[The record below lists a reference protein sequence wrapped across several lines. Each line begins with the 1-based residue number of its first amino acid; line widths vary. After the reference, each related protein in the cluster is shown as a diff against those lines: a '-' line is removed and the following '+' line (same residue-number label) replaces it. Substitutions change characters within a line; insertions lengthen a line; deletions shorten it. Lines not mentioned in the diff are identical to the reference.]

1 MADANINV
9 KIKGDSSSA
18 EAAIDK
24 VGSKLE
30 NALGEKMGG
39 IAKKALK
46 MMPMAGAAAGV
57 ALVAQEVAQLAGKVS
72 DTADQMAQLKSRI
85 NLIND
90 GTQTTT
96 EIMDK
101 VYAAAQ
107 RSRDGYVEMAD
118 SVAKLNMLAKDA
130 FSSNDEAIAFVE
142 QLNKQFKISGASVQ
156 ESTAAMYQLTQAM
169 AAGKLQGDEFRSIM
183 ENAPMLAQAIAQ
195 QMGMTVGQLKE
206 MSSQGL
212 ITADVIKEALFN
224 SAEETNAKFAEIPMT
239 FAEIGQQL
247 SNQALQTFQ
256 PVLEQLSSITAS
268 SDFQAIVE
276 GIGISFKVMSAA
288 AQVAIATLKASFSAL
303 ITVIKYV
310 ASSMKAAFS
319 VIIGIGNQIKPIIAG
334 VAVAFTTWKT
344 AILAVSVATKA
355 AATAQALYKGQMV
368 ASRIATI
375 GVTLASIQLKAA
387 MIASAIATAG
397 VKGVMMALS
406 GTLNLAKVGTMAL
419 GAATKV
425 MNAIMRA
432 NPVGIVITIL
442 SVLAGVLGTCAAATQ
457 GFGETASAVWETL
470 VHTVA
475 WAINQIIALINK
487 LINAVNGVG
496 AKLASVFD
504 FDFSAINNIEGISP
518 EEAQAFGDTIKSA
531 AGDVFNALSGG
542 GGGEI
547 DGGGYDG
554 GGGGGYDAGGAGGGG
569 GSGGSGGGG
578 GAGSAGNQLAEEAK
592 RIHEQIQQNYLEM
605 FGKQSE
611 LVELQYKKELEE
623 LNKSKDANEHYQ
635 EDLTNLQAIYAEK
648 RIQAEHEEQQ
658 AIREVWNKVRDMAKD
673 FNFSIS
679 TKDSTGSASPLT
691 QLEKDHE
698 EAINSITDKWQGFSD
713 EYIKMTKQQ
722 QAEYKA
728 ALDANGIA
736 YEIVGKNEITFE
748 AEKNKELLAQE
759 QEYLLKR
766 NDLYR
771 QMSEEKWAID
781 EALRTQNFA
790 SLQQALTDE
799 YVMTQDNY
807 NLRKEMLDEY
817 QQAVMDSYFNTQEM
831 WMGAMMSGIDALQ
844 EGLSGLLQGTTSLGK
859 AFENIGKALI
869 KSLADYVANWAAAR
883 LKQAILGKTLQ
894 QQETAASVAAANA
907 QIPPWTT
914 LAQQVAMATGGVS
927 ATTGMAAWTAQSAI
941 GAAAGLAMQAKNTL
955 MGSAPNLHMASGGVA
970 VGRTYAEIG
979 EGKYPEAVIPLSTQ
993 TYDEMGAGIAR
1004 ANGGAAGGIT
1014 LNVSALDAESFGNW
1028 LESKGGRVLRQFTVN
1043 QDREFIGTSGVW

>member
-1 MADANINV
+1 MA
-9 KIKGDSSSA
+9 
-18 EAAIDK
+18 
-24 VGSKLE
+24 
-30 NALGEKMGG
+30 
-39 IAKKALK
+39 
-46 MMPMAGAAAGV
+46 
-57 ALVAQEVAQLAGKVS
+57 
-72 DTADQMAQLKSRI
+72 
-85 NLIND
+85 
-90 GTQTTT
+90 
-96 EIMDK
+96 
-101 VYAAAQ
+101 
-107 RSRDGYVEMAD
+107 
-118 SVAKLNMLAKDA
+118 
-130 FSSNDEAIAFVE
+130 
-142 QLNKQFKISGASVQ
+142 
-156 ESTAAMYQLTQAM
+156 
-169 AAGKLQGDEFRSIM
+169 
-183 ENAPMLAQAIAQ
+183 
-195 QMGMTVGQLKE
+195 
-206 MSSQGL
+206 
-212 ITADVIKEALFN
+212 
-224 SAEETNAKFAEIPMT
+224 
-239 FAEIGQQL
+239 
-247 SNQALQTFQ
+247 
-256 PVLEQLSSITAS
+256 
-268 SDFQAIVE
+268 
-276 GIGISFKVMSAA
+276 AA

-310 ASSMKAAFS
+310 ASSMKAVFS

-397 VKGVMMALS
+397 VRGVMMALS

-442 SVLAGVLGTCAAATQ
+442 SVLAGVLGTCSAATQ

-496 AKLASVFD
+496 AKLAQVFD

-648 RIQAEHEEQQ
+648 RIRPNMKSNRQSVKCG
-658 AIREVWNKVRDMAKD
+658 IKSVIWPRILTFRLVRR
-673 FNFSIS
+673 
-679 TKDSTGSASPLT
+679 TR
-691 QLEKDHE
+691 Q
-698 EAINSITDKWQGFSD
+698 
-713 EYIKMTKQQ
+713 
-722 QAEYKA
+722 A
-728 ALDANGIA
+728 ALH
-736 YEIVGKNEITFE
+736 
-748 AEKNKELLAQE
+748 LLHSS
-759 QEYLLKR
+759 
-766 NDLYR
+766 N
-771 QMSEEKWAID
+771 
-781 EALRTQNFA
+781 
-790 SLQQALTDE
+790 
-799 YVMTQDNY
+799 MTM
-807 NLRKEMLDEY
+807 K
-817 QQAVMDSYFNTQEM
+817 
-831 WMGAMMSGIDALQ
+831 
-844 EGLSGLLQGTTSLGK
+844 
-859 AFENIGKALI
+859 
-869 KSLADYVANWAAAR
+869 
-883 LKQAILGKTLQ
+883 KQ
-894 QQETAASVAAANA
+894 
-907 QIPPWTT
+907 
-914 LAQQVAMATGGVS
+914 
-927 ATTGMAAWTAQSAI
+927 
-941 GAAAGLAMQAKNTL
+941 
-955 MGSAPNLHMASGGVA
+955 
-970 VGRTYAEIG
+970 
-979 EGKYPEAVIPLSTQ
+979 
-993 TYDEMGAGIAR
+993 
-1004 ANGGAAGGIT
+1004 
-1014 LNVSALDAESFGNW
+1014 
-1028 LESKGGRVLRQFTVN
+1028 
-1043 QDREFIGTSGVW
+1043 

>member
-1 MADANINV
+1 MADANIHV

-18 EAAIDK
+18 EQAIDR

-107 RSRDGYVEMAD
+107 RSRGGYVEMAD

-169 AAGKLQGDEFRSIM
+169 AAGKLQGDEFHSIM

-212 ITADVIKEALFN
+212 ITADVIKNALLN

-239 FAEIGQQL
+239 FSEIGQQL
-247 SNQALQTFQ
+247 ANEALQAFQ
-256 PVLEQLSSITAS
+256 PVLAELSSVTAS

-276 GIGISFKVMSAA
+276 GIGISFRVMAAEAKV
-288 AQVAIATLKASFSAL
+288 VIATLKASFSAL
-303 ITVIKYV
+303 SVIVRTVASVIK
-310 ASSMKAAFS
+310 SAFS
-319 VIIGIGNQIKPIIAG
+319 VIIGMGNQIKPIIAG

-397 VKGVMMALS
+397 VRGVMMALS

-496 AKLASVFD
+496 AKLAQVFD

-518 EEAQAFGDTIKSA
+518 EEAQAYGDSIKNA
-531 AGDVFNALSGG
+531 AGDVFDALSGG
-542 GGGEI
+542 GGGEV
-547 DGGGYDG
+547 GGDLDYG
-554 GGGGGYDAGGAGGGG
+554 GGGGDYGGAGGGG
-569 GSGGSGGGG
+569 GGHGGGSGGGDG
-578 GAGSAGNQLAEEAK
+578 GAGNQLADEAK

-605 FGKQSE
+605 FGKQSQ

-623 LNKSKDANEHYQ
+623 LNKSKEANEHYQ

-658 AIREVWNKVRDMAKD
+658 AIREVWNKVRDMAK
-673 FNFSIS
+673 NLNVSLAI
-679 TKDSTGSASPLT
+679 KDSTGSASPLT
-691 QLEKDHE
+691 QLEHDHE

-713 EYIKMTKQQ
+713 EYIKMTRQQ

-927 ATTGMAAWTAQSAI
+927 ATAGMAAWSAQSAI
-941 GAAAGLAMQAKNTL
+941 GAAAGLAYTAKNTL
-955 MGSAPNLHMASGGVA
+955 LGGTPNIHLASGGVA

-1004 ANGGAAGGIT
+1004 ANGGAAGGTT

>member
-24 VGSKLE
+24 VGNKLE
-30 NALGEKMGG
+30 SALGQKMGG
-39 IAKKALK
+39 VAKKALN
-46 MMPMAGAAAGV
+46 MLPMAGAAAGV
-57 ALVAQEVAQLAGKVS
+57 ALVAQEISQLAGKVS
-72 DTADQMAQLKSRI
+72 DTADQMTQLRARI

-107 RSRDGYVEMAD
+107 RSRGGYVEMAD

-130 FSSNDEAIAFVE
+130 FSSNDEAIMFVE

-169 AAGKLQGDEFRSIM
+169 ASGKLQGDEFRSIM
-183 ENAPMLAQAIAQ
+183 ENAPMLAQSIAQ
-195 QMGMTVGQLKE
+195 EMGMTVGQLRE

-212 ITADVIKEALFN
+212 ITADVIKNALLN

-247 SNQALQTFQ
+247 ANQALQAFQ
-256 PVLEQLSSITAS
+256 PVLAELSSITAS

-276 GIGISFKVMSAA
+276 GIGVSFKVMAAA
-288 AQVAIATLKASFSAL
+288 AQVAIAA
-303 ITVIKYV
+303 I
-310 ASSMKAAFS
+310 KAAFS
-319 VIIGIGNQIKPIIAG
+319 ALSVVVRTVASVIKSALSVVIGIGSQITPVIIGVTA
-334 VAVAFTTWKT
+334 AFVTWKA

-355 AATAQALYKGQMV
+355 AATVQALYKSHMI
-368 ASRIATI
+368 ASRVAAVA
-375 GVTLASIQLKAA
+375 VTLATLQLRAA
-387 MIASAIATAG
+387 MVASAIATAG
-397 VKGVMMALS
+397 VRGVMMALS
-406 GTLNLAKVGTMAL
+406 GSFSIARAGALALKGAQTVLNAV
-419 GAATKV
+419 
-425 MNAIMRA
+425 MRA
-432 NPVGIVITIL
+432 NPVGIVITVL
-442 SVLAGVLGTCAAATQ
+442 SVLAGVLATCAAATQ

-496 AKLASVFD
+496 AKLAQVFD

-518 EEAQAFGDTIKSA
+518 EEAQAYGDSIKNA
-531 AGDVFNALSGG
+531 AGDVFDALSGG
-542 GGGEI
+542 GGGEV
-547 DGGGYDG
+547 GGDLDYG
-554 GGGGGYDAGGAGGGG
+554 GGGGDYGGAGGGG
-569 GSGGSGGGG
+569 GGHGGGSGGGDG
-578 GAGSAGNQLAEEAK
+578 GAGNQLADEAK

-605 FGKQSE
+605 FGKQSQ

-623 LNKSKDANEHYQ
+623 LNKSKEANEHYQ

-658 AIREVWNKVRDMAKD
+658 AIREVWNKVRDMAK
-673 FNFSIS
+673 NLNVSLAI
-679 TKDSTGSASPLT
+679 KDSTGSASPLT
-691 QLEKDHE
+691 QLEHDHE

-748 AEKNKELLAQE
+748 EQKNKELLAQE

-771 QMSEEKWAID
+771 QASEEKWAID
-781 EALRTQNFA
+781 EAMRTQNFA
-790 SLQQALTDE
+790 ALQQALTDE
-799 YVMTQDNY
+799 YVATQDNY
-807 NLRKEMLDEY
+807 NLRKQLLEEY
-817 QQAVMDSYFNTQEM
+817 QQAVMDSHFNNQEM
-831 WMGAMMSGIDALQ
+831 WVNSMLSGIDAMK
-844 EGLSGLLQGTTSLGK
+844 EGISGLLQGTSGLLQ
-859 AFENIGKALI
+859 AFENIGKALV
-869 KSLADYVANWAAAR
+869 KSVSDYIANWAAAR

-894 QQETAASVAAANA
+894 QQEVAASVAAANA
-907 QIPPWTT
+907 QLPAWTS
-914 LAQQVAMATGGVS
+914 LAQQVSMATFGAS
-927 ATTGMAAWTAQSAI
+927 ATAGMAAWSAQSAI
-941 GAAAGLAMQAKNTL
+941 GAAAGLAYTAKNTL
-955 MGSAPNLHMASGGVA
+955 LGGTPNIHLASGGVA

-1014 LNVSALDAESFGNW
+1014 LNVSALDAESFSNW

>member
-1 MADANINV
+1 MADANIHV

-18 EAAIDK
+18 EQAIDR

-39 IAKKALK
+39 IAKKALEK
-46 MMPMAGAAAGV
+46 MPMAAAAAGV

-107 RSRDGYVEMAD
+107 RSRGGYVEMAD

-169 AAGKLQGDEFRSIM
+169 AAGKLQGDEFHSIM

-224 SAEETNAKFAEIPMT
+224 SAEETNAKFAEIPTT

-247 SNQALQTFQ
+247 SNQALQAFQ

-397 VKGVMMALS
+397 VRGVMMALS

-648 RIQAEHEEQQ
+648 RIQAEHEEQE

-781 EALRTQNFA
+781 EAMRTQNFEA
-790 SLQQALTDE
+790 LQQALTDE
-799 YVMTQDNY
+799 YVENQKHYDMRKQLLEEYYQVAMDAQFNW
-807 NLRKEMLDEY
+807 KEMMYNSMLSGLDSMKE
-817 QQAVMDSYFNTQEM
+817 S
-831 WMGAMMSGIDALQ
+831 
-844 EGLSGLLQGTTSLGK
+844 LSGLLQGTVSLAK
-859 AFENIGKALI
+859 AFENVGKAI
-869 KSLADYVANWAAAR
+869 TKTIADYIANWITGMLRKSVLDKALR
-883 LKQAILGKTLQ
+883 QKD
-894 QQETAASVAAANA
+894 TAESIAAANA
-907 QIPPWTT
+907 QLPAWTS
-914 LAQQVAMATGGVS
+914 LAQQVSMATFGLS
-927 ATTGMAAWTAQSAI
+927 ATQGMAAWTAQSAI

-955 MGSAPNLHMASGGVA
+955 IGSAPNMHLASGGVA

-979 EGKYPEAVIPLSTQ
+979 EGRYPEAVIPLSTQ

-1043 QDREFIGTSGVW
+1043 QDREFIGASGVW

>member
-30 NALGEKMGG
+30 GVLGQKMGG
-39 IAKKALK
+39 VAKKALN
-46 MMPMAGAAAGV
+46 MLPMAGAAAGV

-72 DTADQMAQLKSRI
+72 DTADQMTQLRARI

-107 RSRDGYVEMAD
+107 RSRGGYVEMAD

-130 FSSNDEAIAFVE
+130 FGSNDEAIMFVE

-169 AAGKLQGDEFRSIM
+169 ASGKLQGDEFRSIM
-183 ENAPMLAQAIAQ
+183 ENAPMLAQSIAQ
-195 QMGMTVGQLKE
+195 EMGMTVGQLRE

-212 ITADVIKEALFN
+212 ITADVIKNALLN

-247 SNQALQTFQ
+247 ANEALQAFQ
-256 PVLEQLSSITAS
+256 PVLAELSSITAS

-276 GIGISFKVMSAA
+276 GIGISFRVMAAEAKV
-288 AQVAIATLKASFSAL
+288 VIATLKASFSAL
-303 ITVIKYV
+303 SVVVRTV
-310 ASSMKAAFS
+310 ASAIKSAFS
-319 VIIGIGNQIKPIIAG
+319 VIIGMGNQVKPVIAG
-334 VAVAFTTWKT
+334 VAVAFATWKT
-344 AILAVSVATKA
+344 AILAVSIATKA
-355 AATAQALYKGQMV
+355 AAAAQALYKGHMI
-368 ASRIATI
+368 ASRIATV
-375 GVTLASIQLKAA
+375 GVTLASLQLKAA

-406 GTLNLAKVGTMAL
+406 GTLNIAKVGTMAL

-432 NPVGIVITIL
+432 NPVGIVITVL

-496 AKLASVFD
+496 AKLAQVFD

-518 EEAQAFGDTIKSA
+518 EEAQAYGDSIKNA
-531 AGDVFNALSGG
+531 AGDVFDALSGG
-542 GGGEI
+542 GGGEV
-547 DGGGYDG
+547 GGDLDYG
-554 GGGGGYDAGGAGGGG
+554 GGGGDYGGAGGGG
-569 GSGGSGGGG
+569 GGHGGGSGGGDG
-578 GAGSAGNQLAEEAK
+578 GAGNQLADEAK

-605 FGKQSE
+605 FGKQSQ

-623 LNKSKDANEHYQ
+623 LNKSKEANEHYQ

-658 AIREVWNKVRDMAKD
+658 AIREVWNKVRDMAK
-673 FNFSIS
+673 NLNVSLAI
-679 TKDSTGSASPLT
+679 KDSTGSASPLT
-691 QLEKDHE
+691 QLKHDHE

-748 AEKNKELLAQE
+748 EQKNKELLAQE

-781 EALRTQNFA
+781 EAMRTQNFA
-790 SLQQALTDE
+790 ALQQALTDE
-799 YVMTQDNY
+799 YVATQDNY
-807 NLRKEMLDEY
+807 NLRKQLLEEY
-817 QQAVMDSYFNTQEM
+817 QQAVMDSHFNNQEM
-831 WMGAMMSGIDALQ
+831 WVNSMLSGIDAMK
-844 EGLSGLLQGTTSLGK
+844 EGISGLLQGTSGLLQ
-859 AFENIGKALI
+859 AFENIGKALV
-869 KSLADYVANWAAAR
+869 KSVSDYIANWAAAR

-894 QQETAASVAAANA
+894 QQEVATSVAAANA
-907 QIPPWTT
+907 QLPAWTS
-914 LAQQVAMATGGVS
+914 LAQQVSMATFGAS
-927 ATTGMAAWTAQSAI
+927 ATAGMATWSAQSAI
-941 GAAAGLAMQAKNTL
+941 GAAAGLAYTAKNTL
-955 MGSAPNLHMASGGVA
+955 LGGTPNIHLASGGVA

-1014 LNVSALDAESFGNW
+1014 LNVSALDAESFSNW

>member
-24 VGSKLE
+24 VGNKLE
-30 NALGEKMGG
+30 SALGQKMGG
-39 IAKKALK
+39 VAKKALN
-46 MMPMAGAAAGV
+46 MLPMAGAAAGV
-57 ALVAQEVAQLAGKVS
+57 ALVAQEISQLAGKVS
-72 DTADQMAQLKSRI
+72 DTADQMTQLRARI

-107 RSRDGYVEMAD
+107 RSRGGYVEMAD

-130 FSSNDEAIAFVE
+130 FSSNDEAIMFVE

-169 AAGKLQGDEFRSIM
+169 ASGKLQGDEFRSIM
-183 ENAPMLAQAIAQ
+183 ENAPMLAQSIAQ
-195 QMGMTVGQLKE
+195 EMGMTVGQLRE

-212 ITADVIKEALFN
+212 ITADVIKNALLN

-247 SNQALQTFQ
+247 ANQALQAFQ
-256 PVLEQLSSITAS
+256 PVLAELSSITAS

-276 GIGISFKVMSAA
+276 GIGVSFKVMAAA
-288 AQVAIATLKASFSAL
+288 AQVAIAA
-303 ITVIKYV
+303 I
-310 ASSMKAAFS
+310 KAAFS
-319 VIIGIGNQIKPIIAG
+319 ALSVVVRTVASVIKSALSVVIGIGSQITPVIIGVTA
-334 VAVAFTTWKT
+334 AFVTWKA
-344 AILAVSVATKA
+344 AILAVSVTTKA
-355 AATAQALYKGQMV
+355 AATVQALYKSHMI
-368 ASRIATI
+368 ASRVAAVA
-375 GVTLASIQLKAA
+375 VTLATLQLRAA
-387 MIASAIATAG
+387 MVASAIATAG
-397 VKGVMMALS
+397 VRGVMMALS
-406 GTLNLAKVGTMAL
+406 GSFSIARAGALALKGAQTVLNAV
-419 GAATKV
+419 
-425 MNAIMRA
+425 MRA
-432 NPVGIVITIL
+432 NPVGIVITVL
-442 SVLAGVLGTCAAATQ
+442 SVLAGVLATCAAATQ

-496 AKLASVFD
+496 AKLAQVFD

-518 EEAQAFGDTIKSA
+518 EEAQAYGDSIKNA
-531 AGDVFNALSGG
+531 AGDVFDALSGG
-542 GGGEI
+542 GGGEV
-547 DGGGYDG
+547 GGDLDYG
-554 GGGGGYDAGGAGGGG
+554 GGGGDYGGAGGGG
-569 GSGGSGGGG
+569 GGHGGGSGGGDG
-578 GAGSAGNQLAEEAK
+578 GAGNQLADEAK

-605 FGKQSE
+605 FGKQSQ

-623 LNKSKDANEHYQ
+623 LNKSKEANEHYQ

-658 AIREVWNKVRDMAKD
+658 AIREVWNKVRDMAK
-673 FNFSIS
+673 NLNVSLAI
-679 TKDSTGSASPLT
+679 KDSTGSASPLT
-691 QLEKDHE
+691 QLEHDHE

-748 AEKNKELLAQE
+748 EQKNKELLAQE

-771 QMSEEKWAID
+771 QASEEKWAID
-781 EALRTQNFA
+781 EAMRTQNFA
-790 SLQQALTDE
+790 ALQQALTDE
-799 YVMTQDNY
+799 YVATQDNY
-807 NLRKEMLDEY
+807 NLRKQLLEEY
-817 QQAVMDSYFNTQEM
+817 QQAVMDSHFNNQEM
-831 WMGAMMSGIDALQ
+831 WVNSMLSGIDAMK
-844 EGLSGLLQGTTSLGK
+844 EGISGLLQGTSGLLQ
-859 AFENIGKALI
+859 AFENIGKALV
-869 KSLADYVANWAAAR
+869 KSVSDYIANWAAAR

-894 QQETAASVAAANA
+894 QQEVAASVAAANA

-941 GAAAGLAMQAKNTL
+941 GAAAGLAYTAKNTL
-955 MGSAPNLHMASGGVA
+955 LGGTPNIHLASGGVA

-1014 LNVSALDAESFGNW
+1014 LNVSALDAESFSNW

>member
-30 NALGEKMGG
+30 GVLGQKMGSV
-39 IAKKALK
+39 AKKALN
-46 MMPMAGAAAGV
+46 MLPMAGAAAGV

-72 DTADQMAQLKSRI
+72 DTADQMTQLRARI

-107 RSRDGYVEMAD
+107 RSRGGYVEMAD

-130 FSSNDEAIAFVE
+130 FGSNDEAIMFVE

-169 AAGKLQGDEFRSIM
+169 ASGKLQGDEFRSIM
-183 ENAPMLAQAIAQ
+183 ENAPMLAQSIAQ
-195 QMGMTVGQLKE
+195 EMGMTVGQLRE

-212 ITADVIKEALFN
+212 ITADVIKNALLN

-247 SNQALQTFQ
+247 ANEALQAFQ
-256 PVLEQLSSITAS
+256 PVLAELSSITAS

-276 GIGISFKVMSAA
+276 GIGISFRVMAAEAKV
-288 AQVAIATLKASFSAL
+288 VIATLKASFSAL
-303 ITVIKYV
+303 SVVVRTV
-310 ASSMKAAFS
+310 ASAIKSAFS
-319 VIIGIGNQIKPIIAG
+319 VIIGMGNQVKPVIAG
-334 VAVAFTTWKT
+334 VAVAFATWKT
-344 AILAVSVATKA
+344 AILAVSIATKA
-355 AATAQALYKGQMV
+355 AAAAQALYKGHMI
-368 ASRIATI
+368 ASRIATV
-375 GVTLASIQLKAA
+375 GVTLASLQLKAA

-397 VKGVMMALS
+397 VRGVMMALS

-518 EEAQAFGDTIKSA
+518 EEAQAAGDTIKSA
-531 AGDVFNALSGG
+531 AGDVLNALSGG

-658 AIREVWNKVRDMAKD
+658 AIREVWNKVRDMAK
-673 FNFSIS
+673 NLNVSLAI
-679 TKDSTGSASPLT
+679 KDSTGSASPLT
-691 QLEKDHE
+691 QLKHDHE

-748 AEKNKELLAQE
+748 EQKNKELLAQE

-781 EALRTQNFA
+781 EAMRTQNFA
-790 SLQQALTDE
+790 ALQQALTDE
-799 YVMTQDNY
+799 YVATQDNY
-807 NLRKEMLDEY
+807 NLRKQLLEEY
-817 QQAVMDSYFNTQEM
+817 QQAVMDSHFNNQEM
-831 WMGAMMSGIDALQ
+831 WVNSMLSGIDAMK
-844 EGLSGLLQGTTSLGK
+844 EGISGLLQGTSGLLQ
-859 AFENIGKALI
+859 AFENIGKALV
-869 KSLADYVANWAAAR
+869 KSVSDYIANWAAAR

-894 QQETAASVAAANA
+894 QQEVATSVAAANA
-907 QIPPWTT
+907 QLPAWTS
-914 LAQQVAMATGGVS
+914 LAQQVSMATFGAS
-927 ATTGMAAWTAQSAI
+927 ATAGMAAWSAQSAI
-941 GAAAGLAMQAKNTL
+941 GAAAGLAYTAKNTL
-955 MGSAPNLHMASGGVA
+955 LGGTPNIHLASGGVA

-1014 LNVSALDAESFGNW
+1014 LNVSALDAESFSNW

>member
-9 KIKGDSSSA
+9 KIKGDSSNA

-30 NALGEKMGG
+30 SALGQKMGG
-39 IAKKALK
+39 VAKKALN
-46 MMPMAGAAAGV
+46 MLPMAGAAAGV
-57 ALVAQEVAQLAGKVS
+57 ALVAQEISQLAGKVS

-107 RSRDGYVEMAD
+107 RSRGGYVEMAD

-169 AAGKLQGDEFRSIM
+169 AAGKLQGDEFHSIM

-247 SNQALQTFQ
+247 SNQALQAFQ

-276 GIGISFKVMSAA
+276 GIGISFRVMAAEAKV
-288 AQVAIATLKASFSAL
+288 VIATLKASFSAL
-303 ITVIKYV
+303 SVVVRTV
-310 ASSMKAAFS
+310 ASAIKSAFS
-319 VIIGIGNQIKPIIAG
+319 VIIGMGNQVKPVIAG
-334 VAVAFTTWKT
+334 VAVAFATWKT
-344 AILAVSVATKA
+344 AILAVSIATKA
-355 AATAQALYKGQMV
+355 AAAAQALYKGHMI
-368 ASRIATI
+368 ASRIATV
-375 GVTLASIQLKAA
+375 GVTLASLQLKAA

-397 VKGVMMALS
+397 VRGVMMALS

-518 EEAQAFGDTIKSA
+518 EEAQAAGDTIKSA
-531 AGDVFNALSGG
+531 AGDVLNALSGG

-658 AIREVWNKVRDMAKD
+658 AIREVWNKVRDMAK
-673 FNFSIS
+673 NLNVSLAI
-679 TKDSTGSASPLT
+679 KDSTGSASPLT
-691 QLEKDHE
+691 QLKHDHE

-979 EGKYPEAVIPLSTQ
+979 EGNYPEAVIPLSTQ

-1014 LNVSALDAESFGNW
+1014 LNVSALDAESFSNW

>member
-1 MADANINV
+1 MADANIHV

-18 EAAIDK
+18 EQAIDR

-46 MMPMAGAAAGV
+46 MMPLAGAAAGV

-107 RSRDGYVEMAD
+107 RSRGGYVEMAD

-169 AAGKLQGDEFRSIM
+169 AAGKLQGDEFHSIM

-247 SNQALQTFQ
+247 SNQALQAFQ

-276 GIGISFKVMSAA
+276 GIGISFRVMAA
-288 AQVAIATLKASFSAL
+288 VAQVAIATLKASFSAL

-397 VKGVMMALS
+397 VRGVMMALS

-432 NPVGIVITIL
+432 NPVGIVITVL
-442 SVLAGVLGTCAAATQ
+442 SVLAGILGTCAAATQ

-496 AKLASVFD
+496 AKLAQVFD

-542 GGGEI
+542 GGGEV

-554 GGGGGYDAGGAGGGG
+554 GGGGYDAGGVGGGG

-605 FGKQSE
+605 FGKQSQ

-623 LNKSKDANEHYQ
+623 LNKSKEANEHYQ

-648 RIQAEHEEQQ
+648 RIQAEHEEQEK
-658 AIREVWNKVRDMAKD
+658 IREVWNKVRDMAK
-673 FNFSIS
+673 NLNVSLAI
-679 TKDSTGSASPLT
+679 KDSTGSASPLT
-691 QLEKDHE
+691 QLEHDHE

-748 AEKNKELLAQE
+748 EQKNKELLAQE

-799 YVMTQDNY
+799 YVMIQDNY

-941 GAAAGLAMQAKNTL
+941 GAAAGLAMQAKNTI
-955 MGSAPNLHMASGGVA
+955 MGSAPNMHLASGGVA

-1004 ANGGAAGGIT
+1004 ANGGATGGIT

>member
-1 MADANINV
+1 
-9 KIKGDSSSA
+9 
-18 EAAIDK
+18 
-24 VGSKLE
+24 
-30 NALGEKMGG
+30 
-39 IAKKALK
+39 
-46 MMPMAGAAAGV
+46 
-57 ALVAQEVAQLAGKVS
+57 
-72 DTADQMAQLKSRI
+72 
-85 NLIND
+85 
-90 GTQTTT
+90 
-96 EIMDK
+96 
-101 VYAAAQ
+101 
-107 RSRDGYVEMAD
+107 
-118 SVAKLNMLAKDA
+118 
-130 FSSNDEAIAFVE
+130 
-142 QLNKQFKISGASVQ
+142 
-156 ESTAAMYQLTQAM
+156 
-169 AAGKLQGDEFRSIM
+169 
-183 ENAPMLAQAIAQ
+183 
-195 QMGMTVGQLKE
+195 
-206 MSSQGL
+206 
-212 ITADVIKEALFN
+212 
-224 SAEETNAKFAEIPMT
+224 
-239 FAEIGQQL
+239 
-247 SNQALQTFQ
+247 
-256 PVLEQLSSITAS
+256 
-268 SDFQAIVE
+268 
-276 GIGISFKVMSAA
+276 
-288 AQVAIATLKASFSAL
+288 
-303 ITVIKYV
+303 
-310 ASSMKAAFS
+310 
-319 VIIGIGNQIKPIIAG
+319 
-334 VAVAFTTWKT
+334 
-344 AILAVSVATKA
+344 
-355 AATAQALYKGQMV
+355 
-368 ASRIATI
+368 
-375 GVTLASIQLKAA
+375 
-387 MIASAIATAG
+387 
-397 VKGVMMALS
+397 
-406 GTLNLAKVGTMAL
+406 
-419 GAATKV
+419 
-425 MNAIMRA
+425 
-432 NPVGIVITIL
+432 
-442 SVLAGVLGTCAAATQ
+442 
-457 GFGETASAVWETL
+457 
-470 VHTVA
+470 
-475 WAINQIIALINK
+475 
-487 LINAVNGVG
+487 
-496 AKLASVFD
+496 
-504 FDFSAINNIEGISP
+504 
-518 EEAQAFGDTIKSA
+518 
-531 AGDVFNALSGG
+531 
-542 GGGEI
+542 
-547 DGGGYDG
+547 
-554 GGGGGYDAGGAGGGG
+554 
-569 GSGGSGGGG
+569 
-578 GAGSAGNQLAEEAK
+578 
-592 RIHEQIQQNYLEM
+592 M

-648 RIQAEHEEQQ
+648 RIQAEHEEQA

-1004 ANGGAAGGIT
+1004 ANGGATGGIT

>member
-1 MADANINV
+1 MADANINI

-30 NALGEKMGG
+30 SALGQKMGG
-39 IAKKALK
+39 IAKKALN
-46 MMPMAGAAAGV
+46 MLPMAGAAAGM

-72 DTADQMAQLKSRI
+72 DTADQMTQLRARI

-107 RSRDGYVEMAD
+107 RSRGGYVEMAD

-130 FSSNDEAIAFVE
+130 FSSNDEAITFVE

-169 AAGKLQGDEFRSIM
+169 ASGKLQGDEFRSIM
-183 ENAPMLAQAIAQ
+183 ENAPMLAQSIAQ
-195 QMGMTVGQLKE
+195 EMGMTVGQLRE

-212 ITADVIKEALFN
+212 ITADVIKNALLN

-247 SNQALQTFQ
+247 ANEALQAFQ
-256 PVLEQLSSITAS
+256 PVLTELSSITAS

-276 GIGISFKVMSAA
+276 GIGVSFKVMAAA
-288 AQVAIATLKASFSAL
+288 AQVAIAAIKAAFSAL
-303 ITVIKYV
+303 SVVVRTV
-310 ASSMKAAFS
+310 ASAIKAAFS
-319 VIIGIGNQIKPIIAG
+319 VVIGIVSQITPVIIGITA
-334 VAVAFTTWKT
+334 AFVTWKA

-355 AATAQALYKGQMV
+355 AATVQALYKSHMI
-368 ASRIATI
+368 ASRIAAVA
-375 GVTLASIQLKAA
+375 VTLATLQLRAA
-387 MIASAIATAG
+387 MVASAIATAG
-397 VKGVMMALS
+397 VRGVMMALS
-406 GTLNLAKVGTMAL
+406 GSFSVARAGALALKGAQTVLNAV
-419 GAATKV
+419 
-425 MNAIMRA
+425 MRA
-432 NPVGIVITIL
+432 NPVGIVITVL
-442 SVLAGVLGTCAAATQ
+442 SVLAGVLATCAAATQ
-457 GFGETASAVWETL
+457 GFGETASAVWESL
-470 VHTVA
+470 VNTVA
-475 WAINQIIALINK
+475 AAINTIIGLINK
-487 LINAVNGVG
+487 LISAVNGVG
-496 AKLASVFD
+496 AKLGQVFN
-504 FDFSAINNIEGISP
+504 FEFSAIGELDEIS
-518 EEAQAFGDTIKSA
+518 ADQVNSAVALGHKIKDQLVNAFDGSGGEVGGDL
-531 AGDVFNALSGG
+531 DYGG
-542 GGGEI
+542 GGG
-547 DGGGYDG
+547 DY
-554 GGGGGYDAGGAGGGG
+554 GGAGGGG
-569 GSGGSGGGG
+569 GGHGGGSGGGDG
-578 GAGSAGNQLAEEAK
+578 GAGNQLADEAK

-605 FGKQSE
+605 FGKQSQ

-623 LNKSKDANEHYQ
+623 LNKSKEANEHYQ

-658 AIREVWNKVRDMAKD
+658 AIREVWNKVRDMAK
-673 FNFSIS
+673 NLNVSLAI
-679 TKDSTGSASPLT
+679 KDSTGSASPLT
-691 QLEKDHE
+691 QLKHDHE

-748 AEKNKELLAQE
+748 EQKNKELLAQE

-781 EALRTQNFA
+781 EAMRTQNFA
-790 SLQQALTDE
+790 ALQQALTDE

-859 AFENIGKALI
+859 ALENIGKALI

>member
-30 NALGEKMGG
+30 SALGQKMGG
-39 IAKKALK
+39 VAKKALN
-46 MMPMAGAAAGV
+46 MLPMAGAAAGV
-57 ALVAQEVAQLAGKVS
+57 ALVAQEISQLAGKVS
-72 DTADQMAQLKSRI
+72 DTADQMTQLRARI

-107 RSRDGYVEMAD
+107 RSRGGYVEMAD

-130 FSSNDEAIAFVE
+130 FSSNDEAIMFVE

-169 AAGKLQGDEFRSIM
+169 ASGKLQGDEFRSIM
-183 ENAPMLAQAIAQ
+183 ENAPMLAQSIAQ
-195 QMGMTVGQLKE
+195 EMGMTVGQLRE

-212 ITADVIKEALFN
+212 ITADVIKNALLN

-247 SNQALQTFQ
+247 ANQALQAFQ
-256 PVLEQLSSITAS
+256 PVLAELSSITAS

-276 GIGISFKVMSAA
+276 GIGVSFKVMAAA
-288 AQVAIATLKASFSAL
+288 AQVAIAA
-303 ITVIKYV
+303 I
-310 ASSMKAAFS
+310 KAAFS
-319 VIIGIGNQIKPIIAG
+319 ALSVVVRTVASVIKSALSVVIGIGSQITPVIIGVTA
-334 VAVAFTTWKT
+334 AFVTWKA
-344 AILAVSVATKA
+344 AILAVSVAIKA
-355 AATAQALYKGQMV
+355 AATVQALYKSHMI
-368 ASRIATI
+368 ASRVAAVA
-375 GVTLASIQLKAA
+375 VTLATLQLRAA
-387 MIASAIATAG
+387 MVASAIATAG
-397 VKGVMMALS
+397 VRGVMMALS
-406 GTLNLAKVGTMAL
+406 GSFSIARAGALALKGAQTVLNAV
-419 GAATKV
+419 
-425 MNAIMRA
+425 MRA
-432 NPVGIVITIL
+432 NPVGIVITVL
-442 SVLAGVLGTCAAATQ
+442 SVLAGVLATCAAATQ

-496 AKLASVFD
+496 AKLAQVFD

-518 EEAQAFGDTIKSA
+518 EEAQAYGDSIKNA
-531 AGDVFNALSGG
+531 AGDVFDALSGG
-542 GGGEI
+542 GGGEV
-547 DGGGYDG
+547 GGDLDYG
-554 GGGGGYDAGGAGGGG
+554 GGGGDYGGAGGGG
-569 GSGGSGGGG
+569 GGHGGGSGGGDG
-578 GAGSAGNQLAEEAK
+578 GAGNQLADEAK

-605 FGKQSE
+605 FGKQSQ

-623 LNKSKDANEHYQ
+623 LNKSKEANEHYQ

-658 AIREVWNKVRDMAKD
+658 AIREVWNKVRDMAK
-673 FNFSIS
+673 NLNVSLAI
-679 TKDSTGSASPLT
+679 KDSTGSASPLT
-691 QLEKDHE
+691 QLKHDHE

-748 AEKNKELLAQE
+748 EQKNKELLAQE

-781 EALRTQNFA
+781 EAMRTQNFA
-790 SLQQALTDE
+790 ALQQALTDE
-799 YVMTQDNY
+799 YVATQDNY
-807 NLRKEMLDEY
+807 NLRKQLLEEY
-817 QQAVMDSYFNTQEM
+817 QQAVMDSHFNNQEM
-831 WMGAMMSGIDALQ
+831 WVNSMLSGIDAMK
-844 EGLSGLLQGTTSLGK
+844 EGISGLLQGTSGLLQ
-859 AFENIGKALI
+859 AFENIGKALV
-869 KSLADYVANWAAAR
+869 KSVSDYIANWAAAR

-894 QQETAASVAAANA
+894 QQEVAASVAAANA

-927 ATTGMAAWTAQSAI
+927 ATAGMAAWSAQSAI
-941 GAAAGLAMQAKNTL
+941 GAAAGLAYTAKNTL
-955 MGSAPNLHMASGGVA
+955 LGGTPNIHLASGGVA

-1014 LNVSALDAESFGNW
+1014 LNVSALDAESFSNW

>member
-1 MADANINV
+1 MADANIHV

-18 EAAIDK
+18 EQAIDR

-107 RSRDGYVEMAD
+107 RSRGGYVEMAD

-169 AAGKLQGDEFRSIM
+169 AAGKLQGDEFHSIM

-212 ITADVIKEALFN
+212 ITADVIKNALLN

-239 FAEIGQQL
+239 FSEIGQQL
-247 SNQALQTFQ
+247 ANEALQAFQ
-256 PVLEQLSSITAS
+256 PVLAELSSVTAS

-276 GIGISFKVMSAA
+276 GIGISFRVMAAEAKV
-288 AQVAIATLKASFSAL
+288 VIATLKASFSAL
-303 ITVIKYV
+303 SVIVRTVASVIK
-310 ASSMKAAFS
+310 SAFS
-319 VIIGIGNQIKPIIAG
+319 VIIGMGNQIKPIIAG

-397 VKGVMMALS
+397 VRGVMMALS

-496 AKLASVFD
+496 AKLAQVFD

-518 EEAQAFGDTIKSA
+518 EEAQAYGDSIKNA
-531 AGDVFNALSGG
+531 AGDVFDALSGG
-542 GGGEI
+542 GGGEV
-547 DGGGYDG
+547 GGDLDYG
-554 GGGGGYDAGGAGGGG
+554 GGGGDYGGAGGGG
-569 GSGGSGGGG
+569 GGHGGGSGGGDG
-578 GAGSAGNQLAEEAK
+578 GAGNQLADEAK

-605 FGKQSE
+605 FGKQSQ

-623 LNKSKDANEHYQ
+623 LNKSKEANEHYQ

-658 AIREVWNKVRDMAKD
+658 AIREVWNKVRDMAK
-673 FNFSIS
+673 NLNVSLAI
-679 TKDSTGSASPLT
+679 KDSTGSASPLT
-691 QLEKDHE
+691 QLEHDHE

-927 ATTGMAAWTAQSAI
+927 ATAGMAAWSAQSAI
-941 GAAAGLAMQAKNTL
+941 GAAAGLAYTAKNTL
-955 MGSAPNLHMASGGVA
+955 LGGTPNIHLASGGVA

-1004 ANGGAAGGIT
+1004 ANGGAAGGTT

>member
-24 VGSKLE
+24 VGNKLE
-30 NALGEKMGG
+30 SALGQKMGG
-39 IAKKALK
+39 VAKKALN
-46 MMPMAGAAAGV
+46 MLPMAGAAAGV
-57 ALVAQEVAQLAGKVS
+57 ALVAQEISQLAGKVS
-72 DTADQMAQLKSRI
+72 DTADQMTQLRARI

-107 RSRDGYVEMAD
+107 RSRGGYVEMAD

-130 FSSNDEAIAFVE
+130 FSSNDEAIMFVE

-169 AAGKLQGDEFRSIM
+169 ASGKLWGDEFRSIM
-183 ENAPMLAQAIAQ
+183 ENAPMLAQSIAQ
-195 QMGMTVGQLKE
+195 EMGMTVGQLRE

-212 ITADVIKEALFN
+212 ITADVIKNALLN

-247 SNQALQTFQ
+247 ANQALQAFQ
-256 PVLEQLSSITAS
+256 PVLAELSSITAS

-276 GIGISFKVMSAA
+276 GIGVSFKVMAAA
-288 AQVAIATLKASFSAL
+288 AQVAIAA
-303 ITVIKYV
+303 I
-310 ASSMKAAFS
+310 KAAFS
-319 VIIGIGNQIKPIIAG
+319 ALSVVVRTVASVIKSALSVVIGIGSQITPVIIGVTA
-334 VAVAFTTWKT
+334 AFVTWKA

-355 AATAQALYKGQMV
+355 AATVQALYKSHMI
-368 ASRIATI
+368 ASRVAAVA
-375 GVTLASIQLKAA
+375 VTLATLQLRAA
-387 MIASAIATAG
+387 MVASAIATAG
-397 VKGVMMALS
+397 VRGVMMALS
-406 GTLNLAKVGTMAL
+406 GSFSIARAGALALKGAQTVLNAV
-419 GAATKV
+419 
-425 MNAIMRA
+425 MRA
-432 NPVGIVITIL
+432 NPVGIVITVL
-442 SVLAGVLGTCAAATQ
+442 SVLAGVLATCAAATQ

-496 AKLASVFD
+496 AKLAQVFD

-518 EEAQAFGDTIKSA
+518 EEAQAYGDSIKNA
-531 AGDVFNALSGG
+531 AGDVFDALSGG
-542 GGGEI
+542 GGGEV
-547 DGGGYDG
+547 GGDLDYG
-554 GGGGGYDAGGAGGGG
+554 GGGGDYGGAGGGG
-569 GSGGSGGGG
+569 GGHGGGSGGGDG
-578 GAGSAGNQLAEEAK
+578 GAGNQLADEAK

-605 FGKQSE
+605 FGKQSQ

-623 LNKSKDANEHYQ
+623 LNKSKEANEHYQ

-658 AIREVWNKVRDMAKD
+658 AIREVWNKVRDMAK
-673 FNFSIS
+673 NLNVSLAI
-679 TKDSTGSASPLT
+679 KDSTGSASPLT
-691 QLEKDHE
+691 QLEHDHE

-748 AEKNKELLAQE
+748 EQKNKELLAQE

-771 QMSEEKWAID
+771 QASEEKWAID
-781 EALRTQNFA
+781 EAMRTQNFA
-790 SLQQALTDE
+790 ALQQALTDE
-799 YVMTQDNY
+799 YVATQDNY
-807 NLRKEMLDEY
+807 NLRKQLLEEY
-817 QQAVMDSYFNTQEM
+817 QQAVMDSHFNNQEM
-831 WMGAMMSGIDALQ
+831 WVNSMLSGIDAMK
-844 EGLSGLLQGTTSLGK
+844 EGISGLLQGTSGLLQ
-859 AFENIGKALI
+859 AFENIGKALV
-869 KSLADYVANWAAAR
+869 KSVSDYIANWAAAR

-894 QQETAASVAAANA
+894 QQEVAASVAAANA

-941 GAAAGLAMQAKNTL
+941 GAAAGLAYTAKNTL
-955 MGSAPNLHMASGGVA
+955 LGGTPNIHLASGGVA

-1014 LNVSALDAESFGNW
+1014 LNVSALDAESFSNW

>member
-30 NALGEKMGG
+30 SALGQKMGG
-39 IAKKALK
+39 VAKKALN
-46 MMPMAGAAAGV
+46 MLPMAGAAAGV
-57 ALVAQEVAQLAGKVS
+57 ALVAQEISQLAGKVS
-72 DTADQMAQLKSRI
+72 DTADQMTQLRARI

-107 RSRDGYVEMAD
+107 RSRGGYVEMAD

-130 FSSNDEAIAFVE
+130 FSSNDEAIMFVE

-169 AAGKLQGDEFRSIM
+169 ASGKLQGDEFRSIM
-183 ENAPMLAQAIAQ
+183 ENAPMLAQSIAQ
-195 QMGMTVGQLKE
+195 EMGMTVGQLRE

-212 ITADVIKEALFN
+212 ITADVIKNALLN

-247 SNQALQTFQ
+247 ANQALQAFQ
-256 PVLEQLSSITAS
+256 PVLAELSSITAS

-276 GIGISFKVMSAA
+276 GIGVSFKVMAAA
-288 AQVAIATLKASFSAL
+288 AQVAIAA
-303 ITVIKYV
+303 I
-310 ASSMKAAFS
+310 KAAFS
-319 VIIGIGNQIKPIIAG
+319 ALSVVVRTVASVIKSALSVVIGIGSQITPVIIGVTA
-334 VAVAFTTWKT
+334 AFVTWKA

-355 AATAQALYKGQMV
+355 AATVQALYKSHMI
-368 ASRIATI
+368 ASRVAAVA
-375 GVTLASIQLKAA
+375 VTLATLQLRAA
-387 MIASAIATAG
+387 MVASAIATAG
-397 VKGVMMALS
+397 VRGVMMALS
-406 GTLNLAKVGTMAL
+406 GSFSIARAGALALKGAQTVLNAV
-419 GAATKV
+419 
-425 MNAIMRA
+425 MRA
-432 NPVGIVITIL
+432 NPVGIVITVL
-442 SVLAGVLGTCAAATQ
+442 SVLAGVLATCAAATQ
-457 GFGETASAVWETL
+457 GFGETASAVWESL
-470 VHTVA
+470 VNTVA
-475 WAINQIIALINK
+475 AAIITIIGLINK
-487 LINAVNGVG
+487 LISAVNGVG
-496 AKLASVFD
+496 AKLGQVFN
-504 FDFSAINNIEGISP
+504 FEFSAIGELDEIS
-518 EEAQAFGDTIKSA
+518 ADQVNSAVALGHKIKDQLVNAFDGSGGEVGGDL
-531 AGDVFNALSGG
+531 DYGG
-542 GGGEI
+542 GGG
-547 DGGGYDG
+547 DY
-554 GGGGGYDAGGAGGGG
+554 GGAGGGG
-569 GSGGSGGGG
+569 GGHGGGSGGGDG
-578 GAGSAGNQLAEEAK
+578 GAGNQLADEAK

-605 FGKQSE
+605 FGKQSQ

-623 LNKSKDANEHYQ
+623 LNKSKEANEHYQ

-648 RIQAEHEEQQ
+648 RIHAEHEEQQ
-658 AIREVWNKVRDMAKD
+658 AIREVWNKVRDMAK
-673 FNFSIS
+673 NLNVSLAI
-679 TKDSTGSASPLT
+679 KDSTGSASPLT
-691 QLEKDHE
+691 QLKHDHE

-748 AEKNKELLAQE
+748 EQKNKELLAQE

-781 EALRTQNFA
+781 EAMRTQNFA
-790 SLQQALTDE
+790 ALQQALTDE
-799 YVMTQDNY
+799 YVATQDNY
-807 NLRKEMLDEY
+807 NLRKQLLEEY
-817 QQAVMDSYFNTQEM
+817 QQAVMDSHFNNQEM
-831 WMGAMMSGIDALQ
+831 WVNSMLSGIDAMK
-844 EGLSGLLQGTTSLGK
+844 EGISGLLQGTSGLLQ
-859 AFENIGKALI
+859 AFENIGKALV
-869 KSLADYVANWAAAR
+869 KSVSDYIANWAAAR

-894 QQETAASVAAANA
+894 QQEVATSVAAANA
-907 QIPPWTT
+907 QLPAWTS
-914 LAQQVAMATGGVS
+914 LAQQVSMATFGAS
-927 ATTGMAAWTAQSAI
+927 ATAGMAAWSAQSAI
-941 GAAAGLAMQAKNTL
+941 GAAAGLAYTAKNTL
-955 MGSAPNLHMASGGVA
+955 LGGTPNIHLASGGVA

-1004 ANGGAAGGIT
+1004 ANGGAAGSIT

>member
-1 MADANINV
+1 MADANIHV

-18 EAAIDK
+18 EQAIDR

-39 IAKKALK
+39 
-46 MMPMAGAAAGV
+46 
-57 ALVAQEVAQLAGKVS
+57 LAGKVS

-107 RSRDGYVEMAD
+107 RSRGGYIEMAD

-169 AAGKLQGDEFRSIM
+169 AAGKLQGDEFHSIM

-247 SNQALQTFQ
+247 SNQALQAFQ

-288 AQVAIATLKASFSAL
+288 AQVAIAAIKAAFSAL
-303 ITVIKYV
+303 SVIVRTVASVIK
-310 ASSMKAAFS
+310 SAFS
-319 VIIGIGNQIKPIIAG
+319 VIIGMGNQIKPIIAG

-355 AATAQALYKGQMV
+355 AATAQALYKGQMI

-554 GGGGGYDAGGAGGGG
+554 GGGGYDAGGAGGGG

-648 RIQAEHEEQQ
+648 RIQAEHEEQE

-691 QLEKDHE
+691 QLEHDHE

-713 EYIKMTKQQ
+713 EYIKMTRQQ

-781 EALRTQNFA
+781 EAMRTQNFEA
-790 SLQQALTDE
+790 LQQALTDE
-799 YVMTQDNY
+799 YVENQKHYDMRKQLLEEYYQAAMDAQFNW
-807 NLRKEMLDEY
+807 KEMMYNSMLSGLDSMKE
-817 QQAVMDSYFNTQEM
+817 S
-831 WMGAMMSGIDALQ
+831 
-844 EGLSGLLQGTTSLGK
+844 LSGLLQGTVSLAK
-859 AFENIGKALI
+859 AFENVGKAI
-869 KSLADYVANWAAAR
+869 TKTIADYIANWITGMLRKSVLDKALR
-883 LKQAILGKTLQ
+883 QKD
-894 QQETAASVAAANA
+894 TAESIAAANA
-907 QIPPWTT
+907 QLPAWTS
-914 LAQQVAMATGGVS
+914 LAQQVSMATSGLS
-927 ATTGMAAWTAQSAI
+927 ATQAMAAWTAQSAI
-941 GAAAGLAMQAKNTL
+941 GAAAG
-955 MGSAPNLHMASGGVA
+955 HAS
-970 VGRTYAEIG
+970 
-979 EGKYPEAVIPLSTQ
+979 
-993 TYDEMGAGIAR
+993 
-1004 ANGGAAGGIT
+1004 
-1014 LNVSALDAESFGNW
+1014 
-1028 LESKGGRVLRQFTVN
+1028 
-1043 QDREFIGTSGVW
+1043 

>member
-1 MADANINV
+1 MADANINI

-30 NALGEKMGG
+30 SALGQKMGG
-39 IAKKALK
+39 IAKKALN
-46 MMPMAGAAAGV
+46 MLPMAGAAAGM

-72 DTADQMAQLKSRI
+72 DTADQMTQLRARI

-107 RSRDGYVEMAD
+107 RSRGGYVEMAD

-130 FSSNDEAIAFVE
+130 FSSNDEAITFVE

-169 AAGKLQGDEFRSIM
+169 ASGKLQGDEFRSIM
-183 ENAPMLAQAIAQ
+183 ENAPMLAQSIAQ
-195 QMGMTVGQLKE
+195 EMGMTVGQLRE

-212 ITADVIKEALFN
+212 ITADVIKNALLN

-247 SNQALQTFQ
+247 ANEALQAFQ
-256 PVLEQLSSITAS
+256 PVLTELSSITAS

-276 GIGISFKVMSAA
+276 GIGVSFKVMAAA
-288 AQVAIATLKASFSAL
+288 AQVAIAAIKAAFSAL
-303 ITVIKYV
+303 SVVVRTV
-310 ASSMKAAFS
+310 ASAIKAAFS
-319 VIIGIGNQIKPIIAG
+319 VVIGIVSQITPVIIGITA
-334 VAVAFTTWKT
+334 AFVTWKA

-355 AATAQALYKGQMV
+355 AATVQALYKSHMI
-368 ASRIATI
+368 ASRIAAVA
-375 GVTLASIQLKAA
+375 VTLATLQLRAA
-387 MIASAIATAG
+387 MVASAIATAG
-397 VKGVMMALS
+397 VRGVMMALS
-406 GTLNLAKVGTMAL
+406 GSFSVARAGALALKGAQTVLNAV
-419 GAATKV
+419 
-425 MNAIMRA
+425 MRA
-432 NPVGIVITIL
+432 NPVGIVITVL
-442 SVLAGVLGTCAAATQ
+442 SVLAGVLATCAAATQ
-457 GFGETASAVWETL
+457 GFGETASAVWESL
-470 VHTVA
+470 VNTVA
-475 WAINQIIALINK
+475 AAINTIIGLINK
-487 LINAVNGVG
+487 LISAVNGVG
-496 AKLASVFD
+496 AKLGQVFN
-504 FDFSAINNIEGISP
+504 FEFSAIGELDEIS
-518 EEAQAFGDTIKSA
+518 ADQVNSAVALGHKIKDQLVNAFDGSGGEVGGDL
-531 AGDVFNALSGG
+531 DYGG
-542 GGGEI
+542 GGG
-547 DGGGYDG
+547 DY
-554 GGGGGYDAGGAGGGG
+554 GGAGGGG
-569 GSGGSGGGG
+569 GGHGGGSGGGDG
-578 GAGSAGNQLAEEAK
+578 GAGNQLADEAK

-605 FGKQSE
+605 FGKQSQ

-623 LNKSKDANEHYQ
+623 LNKSKEANEHYQ

-658 AIREVWNKVRDMAKD
+658 AIREVWNKVRDMAK
-673 FNFSIS
+673 NLNVSLAI
-679 TKDSTGSASPLT
+679 KDSTGSASPLT
-691 QLEKDHE
+691 QLKHDHE

-748 AEKNKELLAQE
+748 EQKNKELLAQE

-781 EALRTQNFA
+781 EAMRTQNFA
-790 SLQQALTDE
+790 ALQQALTDE
-799 YVMTQDNY
+799 YVATQDNY
-807 NLRKEMLDEY
+807 NLRKQLLEEY
-817 QQAVMDSYFNTQEM
+817 QQAVMDSHFNNQEM
-831 WMGAMMSGIDALQ
+831 WVNSMLSGIDAMK
-844 EGLSGLLQGTTSLGK
+844 EGISGLLQGTSGLLQ
-859 AFENIGKALI
+859 AFENIGKALV
-869 KSLADYVANWAAAR
+869 KSVSDYIANWAAAR

-894 QQETAASVAAANA
+894 QQEVATSVAAANA
-907 QIPPWTT
+907 QLPAWTS
-914 LAQQVAMATGGVS
+914 LAQQVSMATFGAS
-927 ATTGMAAWTAQSAI
+927 ATAGMAAWSAQSAI
-941 GAAAGLAMQAKNTL
+941 GAAAGLAYTAKNTL
-955 MGSAPNLHMASGGVA
+955 LGGTPNIHLASGGVA

-1014 LNVSALDAESFGNW
+1014 LNVSALDAESFSNW

>member
-30 NALGEKMGG
+30 SALGQKMGG
-39 IAKKALK
+39 VAKKALN
-46 MMPMAGAAAGV
+46 MLPMAGAAAGV
-57 ALVAQEVAQLAGKVS
+57 ALVAQEISQLAGKVS
-72 DTADQMAQLKSRI
+72 DTADQMTQLRARI

-107 RSRDGYVEMAD
+107 RSRGGYVEMAD

-130 FSSNDEAIAFVE
+130 FSSNDEAIMFVE

-169 AAGKLQGDEFRSIM
+169 ASGKLQGDEFRSIM
-183 ENAPMLAQAIAQ
+183 ENAPMLAQSIAQ
-195 QMGMTVGQLKE
+195 EMGMTVGQLRE

-212 ITADVIKEALFN
+212 ITADVIKNALLN

-247 SNQALQTFQ
+247 ANEALQAFQ

-288 AQVAIATLKASFSAL
+288 AQVAIAAIKAAFSAL
-303 ITVIKYV
+303 SVIVRTVASVIK
-310 ASSMKAAFS
+310 SAFS
-319 VIIGIGNQIKPIIAG
+319 VIIGMGNQIKPIIAG

-397 VKGVMMALS
+397 VRGVMMALS

-518 EEAQAFGDTIKSA
+518 EQAQAYGDTIKSA

-547 DGGGYDG
+547 DGGGYD

-679 TKDSTGSASPLT
+679 TKDSTGSSSPLT
-691 QLEKDHE
+691 QLEHDHE

-748 AEKNKELLAQE
+748 EQKNKELLAQE

-941 GAAAGLAMQAKNTL
+941 GAAAGLAMQAKNTI
-955 MGSAPNLHMASGGVA
+955 MGSAPNMHLTSGGVA

-1004 ANGGAAGGIT
+1004 ANGGAAGSIT
-1014 LNVSALDAESFGNW
+1014 LNVSALDAESFSNW

>member
-9 KIKGDSSSA
+9 KIKGDSSNA

-30 NALGEKMGG
+30 SALGQKMGG
-39 IAKKALK
+39 VAKKALN
-46 MMPMAGAAAGV
+46 MLPMAGAAAGV
-57 ALVAQEVAQLAGKVS
+57 ALVAQEISQLAGKVS

-107 RSRDGYVEMAD
+107 RSRGGYVEMAD

-169 AAGKLQGDEFRSIM
+169 AAGKLQGDEFHSIM

-212 ITADVIKEALFN
+212 ITADVIKNALLN

-247 SNQALQTFQ
+247 ANEALQAFQ
-256 PVLEQLSSITAS
+256 PVLAELSSITAS

-276 GIGISFKVMSAA
+276 GIGVSFRVMAA
-288 AQVAIATLKASFSAL
+288 AGQVAIAA
-303 ITVIKYV
+303 I
-310 ASSMKAAFS
+310 KAAFS
-319 VIIGIGNQIKPIIAG
+319 ALSVVMKTVASAIKSALSVVIGIGSQITPVIIGVTA
-334 VAVAFTTWKT
+334 AFVTWKA

-355 AATAQALYKGQMV
+355 AATVQALYKSHMI
-368 ASRIATI
+368 ASRVAAVA
-375 GVTLASIQLKAA
+375 VTLATLQLRAA
-387 MIASAIATAG
+387 MVASAIATAG
-397 VKGVMMALS
+397 VRGVMMALS
-406 GTLNLAKVGTMAL
+406 GSFSIARAGALALKGAQTVLNAV
-419 GAATKV
+419 
-425 MNAIMRA
+425 MRA
-432 NPVGIVITIL
+432 NPVGIVITVL
-442 SVLAGVLGTCAAATQ
+442 SVLAGVLATCAAATQ
-457 GFGETASAVWETL
+457 GFGETASAVWESL
-470 VHTVA
+470 VNTVA
-475 WAINQIIALINK
+475 AAINTIIGLINK
-487 LINAVNGVG
+487 LISAVNGVG
-496 AKLASVFD
+496 GKLGQVFN
-504 FDFSAINNIEGISP
+504 FEFSAIGEIDEISADQVNSVVALGH
-518 EEAQAFGDTIKSA
+518 EIAGQITDAFDGSGGEVGGDL
-531 AGDVFNALSGG
+531 DYGG
-542 GGGEI
+542 GGG
-547 DGGGYDG
+547 DY
-554 GGGGGYDAGGAGGGG
+554 GGAGGGG
-569 GSGGSGGGG
+569 GGHGGGSGGGDG
-578 GAGSAGNQLAEEAK
+578 GAGNQLADEAK

-605 FGKQSE
+605 FGKQSQ

-623 LNKSKDANEHYQ
+623 LNKSKEANEHYQ

-658 AIREVWNKVRDMAKD
+658 AIREVWNKVRDMAK
-673 FNFSIS
+673 NLNVSLAI
-679 TKDSTGSASPLT
+679 KDSTGSASPLT
-691 QLEKDHE
+691 QLKHDHE

-748 AEKNKELLAQE
+748 EQKNKELLAQE

-781 EALRTQNFA
+781 EAMRTQNFA
-790 SLQQALTDE
+790 ALQQALTDE
-799 YVMTQDNY
+799 YVATQDNY
-807 NLRKEMLDEY
+807 NLRKQLLEEY
-817 QQAVMDSYFNTQEM
+817 QQAVMDSHFNNQEM
-831 WMGAMMSGIDALQ
+831 WVNSMLSGIDAMK
-844 EGLSGLLQGTTSLGK
+844 EGISGLLQGTSGLLQ
-859 AFENIGKALI
+859 AFENIGKALV
-869 KSLADYVANWAAAR
+869 KSVSDYIANWAAAR

-894 QQETAASVAAANA
+894 QQEVATSVAAANA
-907 QIPPWTT
+907 QLPAWTS
-914 LAQQVAMATGGVS
+914 LAQQVSMATFGAS
-927 ATTGMAAWTAQSAI
+927 ATAGMAAWSAQSAI
-941 GAAAGLAMQAKNTL
+941 GAAAGLAYTAKNTL
-955 MGSAPNLHMASGGVA
+955 LGGTPNIHLASGGVA

-1014 LNVSALDAESFGNW
+1014 LNVSALDAESFSNW

>member
-1 MADANINV
+1 MADANIHV

-18 EAAIDK
+18 EAAIDR

-107 RSRDGYVEMAD
+107 RSRGGYVEMAD

-169 AAGKLQGDEFRSIM
+169 AAGKLQGDEFHSIM

-247 SNQALQTFQ
+247 SNQALQAFQ

-276 GIGISFKVMSAA
+276 GIGISFRVMAAA

-310 ASSMKAAFS
+310 ASSIKAAFS

-397 VKGVMMALS
+397 VRGVMMALS

-496 AKLASVFD
+496 AKLAQVFD

-518 EEAQAFGDTIKSA
+518 EQAQAYGDTIKSA
-531 AGDVFNALSGG
+531 AGDVFNALS
-542 GGGEI
+542 
-547 DGGGYDG
+547 G

-691 QLEKDHE
+691 QLEHDHE

-844 EGLSGLLQGTTSLGK
+844 EGVSGLLQGTTSLGK

-993 TYDEMGAGIAR
+993 TYDKW
-1004 ANGGAAGGIT
+1004 
-1014 LNVSALDAESFGNW
+1014 VPALPGQT
-1028 LESKGGRVLRQFTVN
+1028 VVRQAV
-1043 QDREFIGTSGVW
+1043 

>member
-30 NALGEKMGG
+30 SALGQKMGG
-39 IAKKALK
+39 VAKKALN
-46 MMPMAGAAAGV
+46 MLPMAGAAAGV
-57 ALVAQEVAQLAGKVS
+57 ALVAQEISQLAGKVS
-72 DTADQMAQLKSRI
+72 DTADQMTQLRARI

-107 RSRDGYVEMAD
+107 RSRGGYVEMAD

-169 AAGKLQGDEFRSIM
+169 AAGKLQGDEFHSIM

-247 SNQALQTFQ
+247 SNQALQAFQ

-276 GIGISFKVMSAA
+276 GIGMSFKVMSVA
-288 AQVAIATLKASFSAL
+288 AQVAIAAIKAAFSAL
-303 ITVIKYV
+303 SVIVRTVASVIK
-310 ASSMKAAFS
+310 SAFS
-319 VIIGIGNQIKPIIAG
+319 VIIGMGNQIKPIIAG

-397 VKGVMMALS
+397 VRGVMMALS
-406 GTLNLAKVGTMAL
+406 GSFSIARAGALALKGAQTVLNAV
-419 GAATKV
+419 
-425 MNAIMRA
+425 MRA
-432 NPVGIVITIL
+432 NPVGIVITVL
-442 SVLAGVLGTCAAATQ
+442 SVLAGVLATCAAATQ

-496 AKLASVFD
+496 AKLAQVFD

-518 EEAQAFGDTIKSA
+518 EEAQAYGDSIKNA
-531 AGDVFNALSGG
+531 AGDVFDALSGG
-542 GGGEI
+542 GGGEV
-547 DGGGYDG
+547 GGDLDYG
-554 GGGGGYDAGGAGGGG
+554 GGGGDYGGAGGGG
-569 GSGGSGGGG
+569 GGHGGGSGGGDG
-578 GAGSAGNQLAEEAK
+578 GAGNQLADEAK

-605 FGKQSE
+605 FGKQSQ

-623 LNKSKDANEHYQ
+623 LNKSKEANEHYQ

-658 AIREVWNKVRDMAKD
+658 AIREVWNKVRDMAK
-673 FNFSIS
+673 NLNVSLAI
-679 TKDSTGSASPLT
+679 KDSTGSASPLT
-691 QLEKDHE
+691 QLEHDHE

-748 AEKNKELLAQE
+748 EQKNKELLAQE

-771 QMSEEKWAID
+771 QASEEKWAID
-781 EALRTQNFA
+781 EAMRTQNFA
-790 SLQQALTDE
+790 ALQQALTDE
-799 YVMTQDNY
+799 YVATQDNY
-807 NLRKEMLDEY
+807 NLRKQLLEEY
-817 QQAVMDSYFNTQEM
+817 QQAVMDSHFNNQEM
-831 WMGAMMSGIDALQ
+831 WVNSMLSGIDAMK
-844 EGLSGLLQGTTSLGK
+844 EGISGLLQGTSGLLQ
-859 AFENIGKALI
+859 AFENIGKALV
-869 KSLADYVANWAAAR
+869 KSVSDYIASWAAAR

-894 QQETAASVAAANA
+894 QQEVATSVAAANA
-907 QIPPWTT
+907 QLPAWTS
-914 LAQQVAMATGGVS
+914 LAQQVSMATFGAS
-927 ATTGMAAWTAQSAI
+927 ATAGMAAWSAQSAI
-941 GAAAGLAMQAKNTL
+941 GAAAGLAYTAKNTL
-955 MGSAPNLHMASGGVA
+955 LGGTPNIHLASGGVA

-1004 ANGGAAGGIT
+1004 ANGGAAGSIT
-1014 LNVSALDAESFGNW
+1014 LNVSALDAESFSNW